1 MIIKLK
7 KKNINK
13 YYKKQM
19 IKIKNKIKNKKIN
32 NKFLIKKQ
40 FQRIKGKK
48 NINM

>member
-32 NKFLIKKQ
+32 NKFLIKK
-40 FQRIKGKK
+40 
-48 NINM
+48 